1 MWMLPDENKVVLCL
15 YTPALPSVREMDG
28 IYIYIY
34 VYATGGHPFQR
45 MNLWWS
51 CVPCVYSPAR

>member
-34 VYATGGHPFQR
+34 MYMPLEGILFRG
-45 MNLWWS
+45 
-51 CVPCVYSPAR
+51 